1 LPEITEPSYG
11 VSIAPMEPVALA
23 DAIQKISGRH
33 KEMGQNAR
41 EKAETVFSEEIFYQ
55 QLLGQLERLE

>member
-1 LPEITEPSYG
+1 MGCL
-11 VSIAPMEPVALA
+11 IAPMEPVALA